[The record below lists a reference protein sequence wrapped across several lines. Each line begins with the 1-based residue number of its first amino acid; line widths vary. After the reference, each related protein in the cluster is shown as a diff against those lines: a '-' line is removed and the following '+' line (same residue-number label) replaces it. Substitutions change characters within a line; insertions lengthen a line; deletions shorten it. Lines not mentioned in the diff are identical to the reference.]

1 MARKENV
8 EKNMEFLIKELQK
21 EWDISKETKHKV
33 SVSVEDAK
41 KLRIKV
47 QQQIADVGEL
57 LQNQESMSFKESM
70 RLCRENFVT
79 LRVAR
84 KIIAGE
90 KEAKDLDYTE
100 FLIPFDKDEYSCFRK
115 LVKE

>member
-84 KIIAGE
+84 KSIAGE
-90 KEAKDLDYTE
+90 KEATDLDYTE
-100 FLIPFDKDEYSCFRK
+100 FFISFDKDEYSCFRK